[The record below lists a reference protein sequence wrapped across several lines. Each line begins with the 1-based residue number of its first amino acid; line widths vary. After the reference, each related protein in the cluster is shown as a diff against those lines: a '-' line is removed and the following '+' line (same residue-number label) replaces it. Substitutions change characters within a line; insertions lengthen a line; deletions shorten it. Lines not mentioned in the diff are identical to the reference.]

1 MKKSGALNVIVV
13 VVIISLLGAACREH
27 ATTDPQVQIT
37 RIKVTRVIRENISFP
52 VRTSGIVIPAREI
65 RLSFKTGGL
74 INALY
79 ADAGTKVKKGALLAT
94 LDPAEIDAQ
103 VSQAASGYEKA
114 LRDYTRA
121 KNLFK
126 DSVAT
131 LEQLQNAE
139 TALNV
144 SKSMLEIA
152 GFNREHSSII
162 APDDGVVLHCLV
174 ESHEVIGP
182 GYPVFVFGTT
192 GPHWKIKAGMADKD
206 FVRIAYGDSAQV
218 SFDAYPDE
226 KFKAIVTLIGE
237 AANPLTGTYDV
248 ELDLLPAGRRLAS
261 GFIAAI
267 SIIPS
272 RPESYFRIPIG
283 ALTEAEDRT
292 GYVFVVSDSSTATK
306 IQVEIAAVYDSWA
319 AIASGLK
326 GNEDLVTEGAAYLTD
341 GEKVIVIEK

>member
-1 MKKSGALNVIVV
+1 MKNSKARNAIVV
-13 VVIISLLGAACREH
+13 VVVISLLGVSCREH
-27 ATTDPQVQIT
+27 ATTDPQVQVT

-52 VRTSGIVIPAREI
+52 VRTSGIVIPAKEI

-103 VSQAASGYEKA
+103 VNQAASGYEKA

-121 KNLFK
+121 KNLYR

-144 SKSMLEIA
+144 SNATLEIA
-152 GFNREHSSII
+152 GFNRDHSRII
-162 APDDGVVLHCLV
+162 APDDGVILHCLV

-192 GPHWKIKAGMADKD
+192 GTHWKIKAGVADKD
-206 FVRIAYGDSAQV
+206 FVRIGDGDSAQV

-226 KFKAIVTLIGE
+226 KFKAVVTLIGE

-261 GFIAAI
+261 GFIAGI

-272 RPESYFRIPIG
+272 RSESYFRIPVE
-283 ALTEAEDRT
+283 ALKGAEDRT
-292 GYVFVVSDSSTATK
+292 GYVFVVSDSSTALK
-306 IQVEIAAVYDSWA
+306 MKVEIAGIYDSWA
-319 AIASGLK
+319 VIASGLK
-326 GNEDLVTEGAAYLTD
+326 GDEDLVTEGAAYLTD
-341 GEKVIVIEK
+341 GEKVIVVEN